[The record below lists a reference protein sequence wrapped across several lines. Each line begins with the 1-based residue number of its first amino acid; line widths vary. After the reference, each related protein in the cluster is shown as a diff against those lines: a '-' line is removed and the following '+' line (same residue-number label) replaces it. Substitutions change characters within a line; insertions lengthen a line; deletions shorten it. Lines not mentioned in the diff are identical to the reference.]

1 MKKTIKN
8 IIFYVYIA
16 IAIVITLLLLAY
28 NDFKVSEFGSYTLLL
43 IKDSSLEPEFN
54 KGDLVIV
61 NKDDKVLTG
70 RKAFFY
76 DTYNQKI
83 EIRLGLVEAAER
95 VTSTETT
102 YTLEGD
108 RKISSEYVL
117 GPANTAEI
125 IPYLG
130 TVLGVL
136 ESKWGFLFLIVFP
149 AIILVVNQI
158 GIVFSN
164 IIQATKEEKE
174 EARANNS
181 AKDENVA
188 KSENLAKAE
197 K

>member
-1 MKKTIKN
+1 MKRTLKN
-8 IIFYVYIA
+8 ILFSIYLVV
-16 IAIVITLLLLAY
+16 AIVITLLLLAY

-43 IKDSSLEPEFN
+43 IKDSSLAPEFN
-54 KGDLVIV
+54 KGDLVIL
-61 NKDDKVLTG
+61 NKDDEVLTG

-83 EIRLGLVEAAER
+83 EIKLGIIENVER
-95 VTSTETT
+95 VTRTENT

-108 RKISSEYVL
+108 RKISGEYVL

-149 AIILVVNQI
+149 ALILVINQI

-164 IIQATKEEKE
+164 IIQATKQEKE
-174 EARANNS
+174 EAKAEKTDKAES
-181 AKDENVA
+181 VA
-188 KSENLAKAE
+188 KS
-197 K
+197 

>member
-1 MKKTIKN
+1 MKRTLKN
-8 IIFYVYIA
+8 ILFSIYLV

-28 NDFKVSEFGSYTLLL
+28 NDFKVSEFGNYTLLL
-43 IKDSSLEPEFN
+43 IKDSSLAPEFN

-61 NKDDKVLTG
+61 NKDDEVLTG

-83 EIRLGLVEAAER
+83 EIRLGVIEEAER
-95 VTSTETT
+95 ITATETT
-102 YTLEGD
+102 YTLEGE

-117 GPANTAEI
+117 GPANTAEV

-149 AIILVVNQI
+149 ALILVINQI

-164 IIQATKEEKE
+164 IVKATKEEKE
-174 EARANNS
+174 EAKAEKTDKTES
-181 AKDENVA
+181 VA
-188 KSENLAKAE
+188 KS
-197 K
+197 

>member
-8 IIFYVYIA
+8 IIFYVYLA
-16 IAIVITLLLLAY
+16 IAIFITLLLLAY
-28 NDFKVSEFGSYTLLL
+28 NDFKVSEIGNYTLLL
-43 IKDSSLEPEFN
+43 IKDSSLAPEFN

-61 NKDDKVLTG
+61 NKDDEVLTG

-83 EIRLGLVEAAER
+83 EIRLGLIENVER
-95 VTSTETT
+95 VTATEKT

-108 RKISSEYVL
+108 RKISGEYVL

-149 AIILVVNQI
+149 ALILVVNQI

-164 IIQATKEEKE
+164 IMQAAKEEKE
-174 EARANNS
+174 ES
-181 AKDENVA
+181 KAKKADKTESVA
-188 KSENLAKAE
+188 KT
-197 K
+197 